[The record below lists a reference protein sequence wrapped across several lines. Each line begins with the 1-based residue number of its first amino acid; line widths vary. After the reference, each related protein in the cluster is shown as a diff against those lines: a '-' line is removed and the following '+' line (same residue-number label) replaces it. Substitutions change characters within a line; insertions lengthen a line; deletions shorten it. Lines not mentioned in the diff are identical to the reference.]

1 MLDGVVLCRES
12 FLWRERLGATGTWI
26 SNRFCCI
33 LWGIGWDGQGRGA
46 VRRKNDVV
54 SIMRKLADRIVF
66 GGGMILVMRKVV
78 IGAIFGMALG
88 VLGMP
93 FADLLLSNVSSPI
106 PWAVSMASGTI
117 IGVAT
122 ALKVIV

>member
-1 MLDGVVLCRES
+1 MSDGVVFCRKVFYGGSGLGRLVRGFQTDSVVSFWES
-12 FLWRERLGATGTWI
+12 G
-26 SNRFCCI
+26 
-33 LWGIGWDGQGRGA
+33 GIGQGRGA

-66 GGGMILVMRKVV
+66 GGGMIPVMRKVV

-106 PWAVSMASGTI
+106 PGVVSMASGTI